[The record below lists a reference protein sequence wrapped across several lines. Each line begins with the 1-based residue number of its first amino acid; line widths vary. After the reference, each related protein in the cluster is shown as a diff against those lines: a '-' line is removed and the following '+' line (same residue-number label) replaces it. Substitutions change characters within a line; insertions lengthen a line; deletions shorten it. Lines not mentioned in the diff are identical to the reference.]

1 MQNFTLLTVIMENL
15 STLTNVTIMYNYNGN
30 SNLWQVLLMANVLVT
45 KLSVKD
51 IFNSNDNN

>member
-1 MQNFTLLTVIMENL
+1 MENL